1 MVDTYSIPYV
11 NFLTMDDLDL
21 AGKTIFLR
29 ADINSPV
36 DPYSGRLLNKVRI
49 KEAAV
54 TIRELSS
61 SKVVVGSHQGRVGNY
76 DYVSLREHAEVLKE
90 CVGGNVKFIDDVIG
104 PAAREAIKNLKSGE
118 ILVLD
123 NLRFVAEENFEFSI
137 EDASKTHMVKTL
149 KDYFDVCILEAFPT
163 AHRANPSI
171 VGFAEVLPTCG
182 GRLLTQEVNSLL
194 SILQKLRSPITLVLG
209 GAKVSDR
216 IESIEALISS
226 YKVDKI
232 LPCGLLGVIFLK
244 ATKDLN
250 VPTGIKDEEKY
261 IKKAEKLL
269 SEFKETFILPED
281 FAVEMG
287 GKRKELTLSQFDSER
302 PVLDIGMKTVSKY
315 TDVIRNSGTVIVS
328 GPPGAYEKKN
338 FDVGTKALLM
348 ELANSRA
355 LSIVSGA
362 HTLTALEFFGLR
374 DKVTHA
380 TSAGG
385 ALIKFLSG
393 KKLPLFDALK
403 RAAEKWKTSK

>member
-1 MVDTYSIPYV
+1 MVDTYSTPYV
-11 NFLTMDDLDL
+11 DFLTVDDLDL
-21 AGKTIFLR
+21 VGKTVFLR
-29 ADINSPV
+29 ADINSPI
-36 DPYSGRLLNKVRI
+36 DPYSGRLLNKIRI
-49 KEAAV
+49 REVAAS
-54 TIRELSS
+54 IKELSS

-90 CVGGNVKFIDDVIG
+90 YVGRNVKFIDDVIG
-104 PAAREAIKNLKSGE
+104 PAARDAIKNLRVGE
-118 ILVLD
+118 VLVLD

-149 KDYFDVCILEAFPT
+149 KDYFDVCVLEAFPA

-182 GRLLTQEVNSLL
+182 GRLLTQEVRSLM
-194 SILQKLRSPITLVLG
+194 SIMQKLRPPITLVLG

-216 IESIEALISS
+216 IESVEALISS

-244 ATKDLN
+244 ASRDLN

-269 SEFKETFILPED
+269 SEFRNTFVLPED
-281 FAVEMG
+281 FAVEVD
-287 GKRKELTLSQFDSER
+287 GKRRELMLSQFNSEK
-302 PVLDIGMKTVSKY
+302 PVLDIGMRTISKFAEI
-315 TDVIRNSGTVIVS
+315 IRNSGTVIVS

-338 FDVGTKALLM
+338 FDVGTKALLT

-355 LSIVSGA
+355 ISIASGA
-362 HTLTALEFFGLR
+362 HTLTALELFGLR

-393 KKLPLFDALK
+393 MKLPLFEALK
-403 RAAEKWKTSK
+403 RSAEKWRKIK